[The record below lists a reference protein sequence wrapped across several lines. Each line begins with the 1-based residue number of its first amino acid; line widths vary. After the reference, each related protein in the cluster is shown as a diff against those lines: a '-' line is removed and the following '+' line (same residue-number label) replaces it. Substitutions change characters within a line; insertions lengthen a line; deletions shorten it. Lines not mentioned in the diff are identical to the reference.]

1 MTSFLSFIFVI
12 GVLVFVH
19 ELGHYLA
26 ARSVGVRVEKFY
38 LGFNFFNLGLS
49 KTYKG
54 TEYGLG
60 LFPFGGYVKLAGA
73 IDENMDISA
82 TGASDELRSKNALE
96 KIWVM
101 SAGVIMN
108 FLLAIV
114 VFSLSHYSNG
124 EKIIGK
130 ESIVS
135 DVVPNFPAENIGII
149 SNDRVISIDNVQFN
163 PLNSWE
169 EMSNYISS
177 NPGKEVEIVWESK
190 GVVKQSIIKIDSYS
204 DLVNYKLVEIGRIGV
219 FPQVSTNEINLLRAF
234 SLGFET
240 TKFWFHKTLGSF
252 FCLITGEI
260 PLSGLGGPI
269 MIAKVS
275 GQASEI
281 GFGALLNLMAILSI
295 NLGIINIMPL
305 PALDGGHVLL
315 SVIEGFR
322 GKELSSQFKLNFQKV
337 GGLLLLFLIIFV
349 VFNDL
354 TNLSG

>member
-1 MTSFLSFIFVI
+1 MTTILSFIFVI

-38 LGFNFFNLGLS
+38 LGFNFFGLGIS
-49 KTYKG
+49 KNYMG

-73 IDENMDISA
+73 IDESMDTSS
-82 TGASDELRSKNALE
+82 TGAPDELRSKNALE

-108 FLLAIV
+108 FMLAILI
-114 VFSLSHYSNG
+114 FSLSHYSIG
-124 EKIIGK
+124 EKIFAK
-130 ESIVS
+130 EAIVS
-135 DVVPNFPAENIGII
+135 DVIPAFPADSIGIVANDKI
-149 SNDRVISIDNVQFN
+149 LSMGDKKFDSNNG
-163 PLNSWE
+163 WH
-169 EMSNYISS
+169 EMSTYISS
-177 NPGKEVEIVWESK
+177 NPGKEVEIVWESN
-190 GVVKQSIIKIDSYS
+190 GNVRQSKIIIDGYS
-204 DLVNYKLVEIGRIGV
+204 DIVDYEFVDIGRIGII
-219 FPQVSTNEINLLRAF
+219 PIITTSEINFFRAF
-234 SLGFET
+234 ILGLET

-252 FCLITGEI
+252 VCLIKGVV
-260 PLSGLGGPI
+260 PLSELGGPI

-305 PALDGGHVLL
+305 PALDGGHVLI
-315 SVIEGFR
+315 SAVEGLR
-322 GKELSSQFKLNFQKV
+322 GKELSTKFKLNFQKV
-337 GGLLLLFLIIFV
+337 GALLLMALIVFV
-349 VFNDL
+349 IYNDL
-354 TNLSG
+354 TNLSD